1 MCNLHGRA
9 HLGCSQVRVA
19 CANGDVEPSSR
30 CSFKIIAGQWFS
42 LFCCLELAWMTSIPG
57 HKLFFALGY
66 LGMSSPQV
74 VTPTNSKEHTPY
86 WNIIA
91 LHMEALKSANTCVPA
106 GKHGHAAVFW
116 VS

>member
-9 HLGCSQVRVA
+9 HLVYSRVRVA
-19 CANGDVEPSSR
+19 CVIGDVEPSYR

-42 LFCCLELAWMTSIPG
+42 LFCRLWLAWMTSIPELE
-57 HKLFFALGY
+57 LFLALGY

-106 GKHGHAAVFW
+106 GKHGHAAVF
-116 VS
+116 

>member
-1 MCNLHGRA
+1 
-9 HLGCSQVRVA
+9 
-19 CANGDVEPSSR
+19 
-30 CSFKIIAGQWFS
+30 
-42 LFCCLELAWMTSIPG
+42 MTSIPEC
-57 HKLFFALGY
+57 KLFFALGY

-106 GKHGHAAVFW
+106 GKHGLAAVFW

>member
-1 MCNLHGRA
+1 
-9 HLGCSQVRVA
+9 
-19 CANGDVEPSSR
+19 
-30 CSFKIIAGQWFS
+30 
-42 LFCCLELAWMTSIPG
+42 MTSIARSIPEY
-57 HKLFFALGY
+57 KLFFALGY

-106 GKHGHAAVFW
+106 GKHGFAAVFW
-116 VS
+116 VFLKIQLCRLTSLVWIIALSGRV